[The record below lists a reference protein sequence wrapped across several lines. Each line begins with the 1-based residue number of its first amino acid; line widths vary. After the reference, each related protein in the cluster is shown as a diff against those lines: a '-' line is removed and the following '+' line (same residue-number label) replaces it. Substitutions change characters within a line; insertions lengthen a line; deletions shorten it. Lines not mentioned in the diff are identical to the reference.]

1 MGGCRRDRH
10 NILRPET
17 LESLYYL
24 YWITRED
31 VYRDQAW
38 AIFEAFEEH
47 CRVDRGGYA
56 GLEDVTDV
64 SKLPRSEPRPYSVV
78 ESDPLEQVTFKV
90 TLTL

>member
-1 MGGCRRDRH
+1 M
-10 NILRPET
+10 LRPET

-38 AIFEAFEEH
+38 EIFEAFEEH

-56 GLEDVTDV
+56 GLADVTDV
-64 SKLPRSEPRPYSVV
+64 SPT
-78 ESDPLEQVTFKV
+78 PL
-90 TLTL
+90 